1 MKALDL
7 VGKRF
12 NNLVVMER
20 VANSPNGQTVWKC
33 KCDCGNITIV
43 RRGNLT
49 SGAVKSCGCLI
60 HNPSANRTHNMSKS
74 RLYQEWAGIKSRC
87 VYKSAENKP
96 YYGGRGI
103 KMCDEW
109 ANSFECFRDWAM
121 ENGYKDDLTIERI
134 DNNGDYCPEN
144 CKWIPKAEQSSNRRN
159 CVIVTYN
166 GKTQNLNDWC
176 KELGLDYKRVNNRM
190 KKLGWT
196 FEKAISEP
204 VNVNKRNMKTRKL
217 KEGD

>member
-74 RLYQEWAGIKSRC
+74 RLYQ
-87 VYKSAENKP
+87 
-96 YYGGRGI
+96 
-103 KMCDEW
+103 
-109 ANSFECFRDWAM
+109 
-121 ENGYKDDLTIERI
+121 ERI

-204 VNVNKRNMKTRKL
+204 VNVNKRNMKIRKL